1 MSLRSA
7 SMLSGVRDIPSDL
20 ATVARRS
27 SGILLSP
34 HHVTWARYISQRASR
49 LFDAVRRPAVADRY
63 VLRHPLPMNIPPVSA
78 RLRDPKLKQSPI
90 REIMKLADRQ
100 NVIALGL
107 DPVERFE
114 HDTHLVVAEGDH
126 VITEHTETWHF
137 ETGEKIVN
145 HFVTVHELRDGK
157 IKLWRDYWDLGSM
170 LAQAPKWWIERLAKF
185 SETDFS

>member
-1 MSLRSA
+1 MGTDDNRRVVDRMWQALYRKDFD
-7 SMLSGVRDIPSDL
+7 GVADCIAADGHYEDVPTPDPG
-20 ATVARRS
+20 ATGPQNV
-27 SGILLSP
+27 
-34 HHVTWARYISQRASR
+34 
-49 LFDAVRRPAVADRY
+49 VRR
-63 VLRHPLPMNIPPVSA
+63 LRM
-78 RLRDPKLKQSPI
+78 
-90 REIMKLADRQ
+90 
-100 NVIALGL
+100 GL

>member
-1 MSLRSA
+1 MGTDENRRVVDRMWQALYRKDFD
-7 SMLSGVRDIPSDL
+7 GVADGIAADVHDEDVPTPDPG
-20 ATVARRS
+20 ATGPQNV
-27 SGILLSP
+27 
-34 HHVTWARYISQRASR
+34 
-49 LFDAVRRPAVADRY
+49 VRR
-63 VLRHPLPMNIPPVSA
+63 LRM
-78 RLRDPKLKQSPI
+78 
-90 REIMKLADRQ
+90 
-100 NVIALGL
+100 GL